1 MLSKIALV
9 GCKGSG
15 KSSVTNIFA
24 GNDKFEV
31 KTDIDS
37 CTTKTD
43 IYQNYQ
49 NGNIEIFDTQG
60 LNYKDETDVKTFQEM
75 IKNFKKEQLN
85 PIFLVVNGEVCLI
98 DEGLKTIIREICKL
112 FMGKY
117 IWTQIGIIITHYG
130 YKEEQQNKV
139 KQREGDFVKEVLDIA
154 EKEYQ
159 EIIRN
164 QDENNKTCDP
174 NEKIVTN
181 LKSFYVN
188 AKRKE
193 NGQYD
198 TNTLEEIEKIKQLVK
213 DYPPINKVQSKFY
226 FLNMIN
232 IVKALLITRYFSYRF
247 FICKNTFIHIRSSIL
262 SLLFFYKSF
271 INYFF

>member
-85 PIFLVVNGEVCLI
+85 AIFLVVNGEVCLI
-98 DEGLKTIIREICKL
+98 DEELKTIIREICKL

-117 IWTQIGIIITHYG
+117 IWTQIGIIFTHFG
-130 YKEEQQNKV
+130 YEEEQQNKV

-164 QDENNKTCDP
+164 QD
-174 NEKIVTN
+174 
-181 LKSFYVN
+181 
-188 AKRKE
+188 
-193 NGQYD
+193 
-198 TNTLEEIEKIKQLVK
+198 
-213 DYPPINKVQSKFY
+213 
-226 FLNMIN
+226 
-232 IVKALLITRYFSYRF
+232 
-247 FICKNTFIHIRSSIL
+247 
-262 SLLFFYKSF
+262 
-271 INYFF
+271 